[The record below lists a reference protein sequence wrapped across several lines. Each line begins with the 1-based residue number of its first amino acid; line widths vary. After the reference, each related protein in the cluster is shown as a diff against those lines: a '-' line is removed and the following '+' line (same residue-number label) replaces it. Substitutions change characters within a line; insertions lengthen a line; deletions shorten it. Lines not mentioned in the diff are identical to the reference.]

1 MKPRRI
7 LVVHYQPHSVLG
19 QMRRLLK
26 SHGLSARYV
35 ARDSLT
41 EKDTRGCDLV
51 ISIGGD
57 GTFLSTA
64 RRVHD
69 ALMLGVN
76 PAPEKKEGF
85 LSRATPETL
94 GERLEQ
100 LIEDRFAALSLTRL
114 APMLDGKALP
124 LALNEVFVAD
134 KNPHKMSHYRL
145 KVEDRDEFQKSS
157 GVLVSTAT
165 GSHGW
170 LRSAGGIP
178 MPMTSRGFQWHVR
191 DPFSGRLLKPL
202 LTTGTLDE
210 GETLS
215 VKSVMDSGIVV
226 VDSIKVSPFR
236 KGSVLTITTSERRL
250 RFADFPE

>member
-1 MKPRRI
+1 MKPRHI

-19 QMRRLLK
+19 QMRRLIK
-26 SHGLSARYV
+26 QHGLSARYV
-35 ARDSLT
+35 ARDKLT
-41 EKDTRGCDLV
+41 DRDTKGCDLV

-57 GTFLSTA
+57 GTFLSVA
-64 RRVHD
+64 RRVRD

-85 LSRATPETL
+85 LTRATPETL
-94 GERLEQ
+94 GERLGQ
-100 LIEDRFAALSLTRL
+100 ILEDRFAVLNLTRL

-134 KNPHKMSHYRL
+134 KDPHQMSYYRL

-157 GVLVSTAT
+157 GVLVATST

-178 MPMTSRGFQWHVR
+178 MPMISRGFQWHVR

-210 GETLS
+210 GEMIA
-215 VKSVMDSGIVV
+215 VKSLMDSGIVV
-226 VDSIKVSPFR
+226 VDSTRCSSFK

-250 RFADFPE
+250 RFADFPA